1 MIAATVV
8 RRAVFA
14 AGFWLCLSL
23 PALAQGVGA
32 IAGTVRDESGAVM
45 PGATVTLSSPGV
57 IGGDQ
62 SVISDATGA
71 YQFTRLVPST
81 YSVKAEL
88 QGFKTVI
95 QEGIR
100 VSADNTSR
108 ADLKLAV
115 GNLEES
121 ITVAGAAPLLDT
133 TSALNQTVMSRE
145 TLDTLPTARDIFSI
159 ARLAPSLTVGKLDVG
174 GKDSLMN
181 SNTVYIHG
189 STGAEQQF
197 MIDGMDITSYS
208 GGISFTVDSFAYQEI
223 NYQGGNLPAERS
235 AAGVV
240 SNVIT
245 KTGTNRFLGAAAFNG
260 TNSSLQSNNLTPAL
274 KAQLLAGVPAFA
286 KAANPNIEPGAKTLK
301 LWESML
307 SYSGPVVKDRL
318 WFVAS
323 GKLAE
328 VDTLRV
334 GSYNADGSQ
343 LLDDNQLR
351 NLLGKASY
359 AANNNNQIHFTYG
372 WVHKGRYHQA
382 GGPTVTQFFDTAASY
397 YNPSRNH
404 YQLARWTDVLSSR
417 MVLDVA
423 GIQHYGQTNRQ
434 FQPGLVNHGDI
445 PRFDSVTLV
454 NTVAPAT
461 DEINRG
467 RRGEVAASL
476 SWVTGN
482 HDVKFGYQFLRTVN
496 EKGNDSSSNF
506 PSGFRAVY
514 RNGVP
519 DSVNTYNTPTLY
531 ARKTH
536 ESAYFVQDKWRTLN
550 RLTLNLG
557 FRFETIYGWINGKG
571 EQLCQDQTIF
581 IAAQCFS
588 AVQGA
593 PDWKSPTP
601 RVSAV
606 YDLRGDGRTALK
618 FSANRY
624 RGFVQGGTY
633 PDLVN
638 PIKTVS
644 DTRPWTVC
652 AAGQVSG
659 CDLNGDKIAQIN
671 EFGPSTGFNLGT
683 TNRFAPGV
691 TWPKVDEYSG
701 EVEQQLPGN
710 IVTSVGFFYR
720 KTFDQIGS
728 RNLAV
733 PTAGY
738 TARTV
743 TEVSSGKT
751 VTVYNQDP
759 LTRGKFDVV
768 YDNSDVLDEHFH
780 GVDFSAQKRMSNR
793 WMLMGSLSLGSNAT
807 YIHGTGD
814 LNNPNFQNG
823 RGPEDLSIPVQ
834 AKLSGSYLLPYDI
847 KFGGSFL
854 HYTGWPD
861 TNTVRVTAATTS
873 LTQVNQDIVFE
884 PRATTRKDDLNVV
897 DINFGKTLSRGGGFR
912 AEPRVE
918 IFNLLNTGVI
928 TSRITQFGPTYG
940 NAIEVYGGR
949 TVKFGGNLSW

>member
-1 MIAATVV
+1 MLERTVARNILLAALSMIT
-8 RRAVFA
+8 
-14 AGFWLCLSL
+14 LPL
-23 PALAQGVGA
+23 PARAQGVGA
-32 IAGTVRDESGAVM
+32 IGGTVRDESGAVM
-45 PGATVTLSSPGV
+45 PGVTVTLSSPGV

-62 SVISDATGA
+62 STVSDGTGA
-71 YQFTRLVPST
+71 YQFTRLVPGT

-88 QGFKTVI
+88 QGFRAVI
-95 QEGIR
+95 QENIR

-115 GNLEES
+115 GDLAET
-121 ITVAGAAPLLDT
+121 ITVTGSSPLLDT

-145 TLDTLPTARDIFSI
+145 VLDTLPTARDIFSI
-159 ARLAPSLTVGKLDVG
+159 ARLAPALTVGKLDVG

-181 SNTVYIHG
+181 SNSVFIHG
-189 STGAEQQF
+189 STGAQQAF
-197 MIDGMDITSYS
+197 MVDGMDITSYS
-208 GGISFTVDSFAYQEI
+208 GGISFTMDSFAYQEI
-223 NYQGGNLPAERS
+223 NYQGGNLPAERA

-240 SNVIT
+240 SNMIT
-245 KTGTNRFLGAAAFNG
+245 KTGTNRFRGSAAING
-260 TNSSLQSNNLTPAL
+260 TNSSLQSNNLSPAL

-301 LWESML
+301 LWESMV
-307 SYSGPVVKDRL
+307 SSSGPVVRDRL

-323 GKLAE
+323 AKLAE

-334 GSYNADGSQ
+334 GSYNADGTQ

-351 NLLGKASY
+351 NLLGKASW
-359 AANNNNQIHFTYG
+359 AVTNNNQLHFTYG

-382 GGPTVTQFFDTAASY
+382 GGPTVTQFFDTSASF

-423 GIQHYGQTNRQ
+423 AIQHYGQTNRL
-434 FQPGLVNHGDI
+434 FQPGLVEHGDI

-454 NTVAPAT
+454 NTVAPANE
-461 DEINRG
+461 EINKG
-467 RRGEVAASL
+467 RRAEIAANMSWVAA
-476 SWVTGN
+476 N
-482 HDVKFGYQFLRTVN
+482 HDIKFGYQFMRTVN
-496 EKGNDSSSNF
+496 VRGNVGISNF

-519 DSVNTYNTPTLY
+519 DSVNTYNTPTEY

-536 ESAYFVQDKWRTLN
+536 ENAYYIQDKWRAAQK
-550 RLTLNLG
+550 LTLNLG

-571 EQLCQDQTIF
+571 EQLCQQATIF
-581 IAAQCFS
+581 IAAQCFP
-588 AVQGA
+588 AVEGA

-601 RVSAV
+601 RFSAV

-618 FSANRY
+618 FSVNRY
-624 RGFVQGGTY
+624 RGFLQGGSY

-638 PIKTVS
+638 PIKTAN
-644 DTRPWTVC
+644 DTRAWTVC
-652 AAGQVSG
+652 AAGQTSG

-683 TNRFAPGV
+683 TNRFAAGV
-691 TWPKVDEYSG
+691 TWPKVNELSA

-710 IVTSVGFFYR
+710 VVFSVGYFYR
-720 KTFDQIGS
+720 STFDQIGS
-728 RNLAV
+728 TNVAV
-733 PTAGY
+733 PRESY
-738 TARTV
+738 TPITI
-743 TEVSSGKT
+743 TEVSSGRT
-751 VTVYNQDP
+751 VTVYNQAAA
-759 LTRGKFDVV
+759 LRGLFDVV
-768 YDNSDVLDEHFH
+768 YDNSDTLDETFH

-793 WMLMGSLSLGSNAT
+793 WMLMGSVSLGSNDT

-834 AKLSGSYLLPYDI
+834 AKVSASYVLPYDM
-847 KFGGSFL
+847 KLGASAL

-861 TNTVRVTAATTS
+861 TNTVRVTAATVR
-873 LTQVNQDIVFE
+873 LTQVNQDIVVE

-897 DINFGKTLSRGGGFR
+897 DINFGKTLTRGRFK

-918 IFNLLNTGVI
+918 VFNLLNMGVI
-928 TSRITQFGPTYG
+928 TSRINQYGPTYG

-949 TVKFGGNLSW
+949 TIKFGGNLNW